1 MLHSEDNQCV
11 CTISE
16 TMVLGLRTKNRK
28 GVLVKVDYIVHV
40 QEIKPWPPS
49 QSVRSVQSVVFQWE
63 NGDQASGFLSCSV
76 GNGRIEFSESFR
88 LPVALYKDGKSRGR
102 DSFQKNCLEFNLYE
116 PRKDKAGKG
125 QVLGSAIINLADY
138 GIIEEAIA
146 ISTPLNCKK
155 SHRNMVQPV
164 IFLKI
169 QPVAKDST
177 SSSPVVSLS
186 KEASLDQDGGESVS
200 ELMSE
205 ENNEEVEIASFT
217 DDDGASSHSSRIIS
231 SSAFETTGCSPAQTE
246 ENGSGSAKD
255 SLRRNNE
262 EPAPSLGP
270 APVKPEANSVP
281 EASKHLNW
289 SSSLLSTGLLTKLES
304 PVNDE
309 VSFSDFSKKSSMS
322 SPEETVTNHVQ
333 SSSSSFG
340 FQGKNEESGKGTSF
354 ERKVIVRGKFADRS
368 AKILS
373 STEES
378 SRSNFIDNLA
388 TKVTPSG
395 TKIQVGVS
403 SNLVAT
409 VESQANGKDDEKSRR
424 LNKNDQEEPTTVAD
438 LHVDLDEEE
447 KEQQENG
454 QGEQNLVKKKHSS
467 ENELVSKFT
476 QDVTRKQVALRS
488 NTLAFNKRVPEMQ
501 GSLVTNNKL
510 KHVKSVQLSSE
521 RAKPFGLLDHSPL
534 MEKEKEID
542 IQEDSHKDAKGFAA
556 SERKERINNFSDSK
570 VEVESRIKML
580 EEELREA
587 AAIEVGLYSVV
598 AEHGSS
604 TNKVHAPARRLSRF
618 YLHAC
623 KARTQAKRASAARA
637 AASGLVLASKACG
650 NDVPRLT
657 FWLSNSIVLRAIVS
671 QAVAE
676 MPLSAGPSTRSGGS
690 RNRYNKEENIARE
703 SSDDWEDPQ
712 TFILVLEK
720 IEGWIFSRIIE
731 SVWWQ
736 TLTPYMQSTAAK
748 IIDGSR
754 GSNSRKTYGRRHS
767 LGDQEQGN
775 FSIELWKRAFKDACE
790 RLCPTRAGGHECGCL
805 PVLSRLVMEQLV
817 SRLDVGMFNAI
828 LRESAEEMPTDPV
841 SDPIC
846 DSKVLPI
853 PAGKSSFGAGAQLK
867 NAVGNW
873 SRWLTDLF
881 GIDDNDAPGDTNE
894 FGDDKRLKCE
904 TSFKVFHL
912 LNALSDLMMLPFEM
926 LADRSTRKEVCPT
939 FGVPIIRRVLDNFV
953 PDEFC
958 PDPIPEVIFETLDS
972 EDSLEGAEESITS
985 FPCIATPP
993 VYSPPSAASF
1003 ASIIG
1008 EVGSQS
1014 LQRSGSSLL
1023 RKSHISDDELDELD
1037 SPITSIIGDNSRG
1050 TPTSTKPSWLPKG
1063 KGGRDVVRYR
1073 LLREVWRDGE

>member
-1 MLHSEDNQCV
+1 
-11 CTISE
+11 
-16 TMVLGLRTKNRK
+16 
-28 GVLVKVDYIVHV
+28 
-40 QEIKPWPPS
+40 
-49 QSVRSVQSVVFQWE
+49 
-63 NGDQASGFLSCSV
+63 
-76 GNGRIEFSESFR
+76 
-88 LPVALYKDGKSRGR
+88 
-102 DSFQKNCLEFNLYE
+102 
-116 PRKDKAGKG
+116 
-125 QVLGSAIINLADY
+125 
-138 GIIEEAIA
+138 
-146 ISTPLNCKK
+146 
-155 SHRNMVQPV
+155 MVQPV

-169 QPVAKDST
+169 QPFAKDST
-177 SSSPVVSLS
+177 SSSSVVSLS

-217 DDDGASSHSSRIIS
+217 DDDDGGASSHSSRIIS

-270 APVKPEANSVP
+270 APVKPEANFVP
-281 EASKHLNW
+281 EASKHLNG
-289 SSSLLSTGLLTKLES
+289 SSSLLSTGL
-304 PVNDE
+304 
-309 VSFSDFSKKSSMS
+309 MMR
-322 SPEETVTNHVQ
+322 NH
-333 SSSSSFG
+333 
-340 FQGKNEESGKGTSF
+340 E
-354 ERKVIVRGKFADRS
+354 
-368 AKILS
+368 
-373 STEES
+373 
-378 SRSNFIDNLA
+378 
-388 TKVTPSG
+388 
-395 TKIQVGVS
+395 
-403 SNLVAT
+403 
-409 VESQANGKDDEKSRR
+409 
-424 LNKNDQEEPTTVAD
+424 
-438 LHVDLDEEE
+438 
-447 KEQQENG
+447 
-454 QGEQNLVKKKHSS
+454 

-501 GSLVTNNKL
+501 GSLATNHKL
-510 KHVKSVQLSSE
+510 KHVKSVQLSYE
-521 RAKPFGLLDHSPL
+521 RAKP
-534 MEKEKEID
+534 
-542 IQEDSHKDAKGFAA
+542 EDSHKDAKGFAA

-637 AASGLVLASKACG
+637 AASGLVLVSKACG

-657 FWLSNSIVLRAIVS
+657 FWLSNSIVLRATVS
-671 QAVAE
+671 QAVVE
-676 MPLSAGPSTRSGGS
+676 MPLSAGPSTRSGGG
-690 RNRYNKEENIARE
+690 RNRYNKEENNARE

-748 IIDGSR
+748 ISDGSR

-894 FGDDKRLKCE
+894 FSDDKRLKCE

-1023 RKSHISDDELDELD
+1023 RKSYISDDELDELD